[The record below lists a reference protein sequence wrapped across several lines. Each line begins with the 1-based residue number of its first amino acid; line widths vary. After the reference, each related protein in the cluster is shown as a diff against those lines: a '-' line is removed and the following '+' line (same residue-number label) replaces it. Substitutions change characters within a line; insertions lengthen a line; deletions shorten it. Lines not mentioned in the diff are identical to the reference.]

1 MRAPSRCASE
11 PAVARAR
18 AERVAALRFGRL
30 AEAAC
35 RWRLRLAGWRILARD
50 WRTPVGEIDIIAR
63 RGRMIAFVEVKA
75 RADIAAETAPP
86 APRQRRRIARAAHL
100 FLQRRPDLAGLEVRF
115 DVMLIAPGRRPRH
128 VPGAW
133 RADEGGAPV

>member
-1 MRAPSRCASE
+1 
-11 PAVARAR
+11 VARAR

-75 RADIAAETAPP
+75 RADIGAETAPP
-86 APRQRRRIARAAHL
+86 APRQRRRIARAAEL
-100 FLQRRPDLAGLEVRF
+100 YLARDPRFDAVCARF
-115 DVMLIAPGRRPRH
+115 DVMLVRPWPSWRFLWPVH
-128 VPGAW
+128 LPDAW
-133 RADEGGAPV
+133 RKES